1 MYCKRIIIVDGTV
14 MENVYVKDS
23 PRFKDCLEIESEN
36 GEVIVIKRE
45 DMDTLVEDT
54 EKDNWAVQV

>member
-1 MYCKRIIIVDGTV
+1 MYCKRIITVDGTV

-45 DMDTLVEDT
+45 DMKQLAEDA
-54 EKDNWAVQV
+54 EKE